1 MNKLK
6 KIEKLRNKID
16 RIDSDLVK
24 IVAKRFKVTKKIG
37 ILKVQNN
44 LPREDKN
51 REIQIMEKVRKMANK
66 LNLNNKLMESIFEL
80 IIEDAKK

>member
-16 RIDSDLVK
+16 RIDSDLAK
-24 IVAKRFKVTKKIG
+24 IIAKRFKVTKKIG

-51 REIQIMEKVRKMANK
+51 REIQIMEKVRKMADK

-80 IIEDAKK
+80 IIEYAKK